1 MTDHLDSYLL
11 EPYNCVG
18 STNNSKITQ
27 IRNSFV
33 EIIIFL
39 ILILGN
45 RCCATSGIRSI
56 GLRSLS
62 VRLHVPVTEQVENN
76 LY

>member
-33 EIIIFL
+33 EINIFL

-56 GLRSLS
+56 GLHSLS